1 MCVAAIKGLFGM
13 GGTKSPEMQKI
24 DPVATMTNVNDGQ
37 SMTGDEAAANRV
49 KKKRGFASTQLQDWR
64 QNTVLG
70 NNSNGKNTLG

>member
-1 MCVAAIKGLFGM
+1 MCTQAIKGFFGL
-13 GGTKSPEMQKI
+13 GRTKSPEMQKI

-70 NNSNGKNTLG
+70 NSNGKNTLG